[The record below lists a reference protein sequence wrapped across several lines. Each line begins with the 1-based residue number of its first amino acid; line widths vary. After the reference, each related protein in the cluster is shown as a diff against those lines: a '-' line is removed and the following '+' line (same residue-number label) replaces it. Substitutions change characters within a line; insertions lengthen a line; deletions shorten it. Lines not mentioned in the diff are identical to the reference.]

1 MKRLVIF
8 TLTAF
13 VAVLFAFKPAD
24 AIYKFDTAASSVQ
37 WKGYKVTGQ
46 HEGAIAVQYGDLKFN
61 DAGVLTSVYV
71 KMDMNNI
78 TCTDMGADMAGKL
91 VGHLKSDDFLG
102 SAKYPTSVFES
113 TKVVARDS
121 KGNYM
126 VVGKL
131 TIKGKTNEVKF
142 YANVSD
148 KDGAKVGTGKLTIDR
163 SLYDIKYGSGS
174 FFDGLGDKTIYDEFD
189 LNFNIV
195 AKK

>member
-1 MKRLVIF
+1 MKKALIF
-8 TLTAF
+8 VSVAF
-13 VAVLFAFKPAD
+13 VAALFSFKPAGT
-24 AIYKFDTAASSVQ
+24 IYKFDSAASNVQ
-37 WKGYKVTGQ
+37 WKGYKVTGE
-46 HEGAIAVQYGDLKFN
+46 HTGAIAVQYGDLKYN

-102 SAKYPTSVFES
+102 SANYATSTFES
-113 TKVVARDS
+113 TKVTARDT

-126 VVGKL
+126 VIGNL
-131 TIKGKTNEVKF
+131 TIKNKTQEVKF

-163 SLYDIKYGSGS
+163 SKFDIKYGSGS

-189 LNFNIV
+189 LTFNIV